1 MRYVEQQPLAPPT
14 DTLFFRRWR
23 YILERKHTPPLFHEV
38 GIESTTDNSD
48 REVTPAFEDILEF
61 LGSRG
66 KFQTR
71 LNIIFN
77 CFGPFVNLLSVY
89 AFHLAMQTPDH
100 WCYVPGKEN
109 TNFTVDEW
117 KNITIPKIGNRFSRC
132 MMHNVSDI
140 DDVINVTT
148 IPCQHGWLY
157 DDTWFSL
164 TAPSQMN
171 WVCDDA
177 HIVSDVM
184 FYAQNAG
191 LILGLVLGYVGDMLG
206 RRPQQFLCLAFHFAS
221 RVTLIVSPSVLVLFT
236 LAESLATSAAGPMFE
251 SALSVA
257 QQFTRKATEPHGVTS
272 SSHEFVSLLQYQCAS
287 WVHSS
292 SLELTDVKH
301 RTTICTIACISTG
314 VSMIISGL
322 LAWVFRSWIYFLLF
336 PALCCLPMFFFW
348 RWFPESPRWLA
359 CRGRDQEAL
368 ALLRR
373 IAATNGSTVA
383 PFTSRVLRAM
393 AKSKRDRKGFLSI
406 FSSWNLLRNTVV
418 LIIARAVYLLTSLAL
433 VLSVGL
439 LSVNPFLTVSAQGV
453 AQLPAFIA
461 VHYCASRFGRRWSA
475 AACPLLAA
483 VAGAVLV
490 LMLTTGTSG
499 IALTAV
505 AFVMQFFTT
514 ASGGLA
520 HLQSAEVHPT
530 CLRQITASLE
540 WSMAA
545 IFLSL
550 LPYIVFKAGS
560 VDERL
565 PFAILSA
572 LNLLAAVSVSFLP
585 ESALQRLP
593 ETLKDAAVFGRG
605 RRYWSWKPKPPP
617 ISTTEQHV
625 IT

>member
-1 MRYVEQQPLAPPT
+1 MRYVKQQPEVAPT
-14 DTLFFRRWR
+14 DTKFFRRWR
-23 YILERKHTPPLFHEV
+23 DIAERNDMPPLFQEV
-38 GIESTTDNSD
+38 GIESTTDNAD
-48 REVTPAFEDILEF
+48 REVAPVFEDVLDL

-117 KNITIPKIGNRFSRC
+117 KNITVPKIGNRFSRC
-132 MMHNVSDI
+132 MMHNISDI

-148 IPCQHGWLY
+148 IPCQHGWVY

-191 LILGLVLGYVGDMLG
+191 VILGLVLGYVGDMLG
-206 RRPQQFLCLAFHFAS
+206 RRPQQFLCLAFHFTS
-221 RVTLIVSPSVLVLFT
+221 RVTLVVSPSVLVLFT
-236 LAESLATSAAGPMFE
+236 LAESLATSASGPMFE
-251 SALSVA
+251 SALSV
-257 QQFTRKATEPHGVTS
+257 G
-272 SSHEFVSLLQYQCAS
+272 
-287 WVHSS
+287 
-292 SLELTDVKH
+292 LELTDVKH
-301 RTTICTIACISTG
+301 RTTICAMACISTG

-336 PALCCLPMFFFW
+336 PGLCCLPMFLFW

-359 CRGRDQEAL
+359 CRGREQEAL
-368 ALLRR
+368 TVLRR
-373 IAATNGSTVA
+373 IAATNGSAVA
-383 PFTSRVLRAM
+383 PFTSRVLHAV

-406 FSSWNLLRNTVV
+406 FSSWNLLRNTVM
-418 LIIARAVYLLTSLAL
+418 LIVARNVNIPSRTSMYPGPTLFYVRWYGVSRAVYLLTSLAL

-490 LMLTTGTSG
+490 LMVTTGTSG

-505 AFVMQFFTT
+505 AFAMQFFTT
-514 ASGGLA
+514 ASGGIS

-540 WSMAA
+540 WSIAA

-572 LNLLAAVSVSFLP
+572 LNVLAAVSVSFLP

-625 IT
+625 LT